1 MAKWLFTKDCIIAT
15 SGINVEYSY
24 RYSSERVFT
33 ITASKHGVSFN
44 DSPVFT
50 ENVQLQAFARALGD
64 ATKDFASLRRT
75 GKPYDP
81 TKPYPGA
88 SSGSQ
93 SDDAAVATPDSGA
106 PEDGAHA
113 GGDHGGDT
121 GVPSE
126 AGDQPEGSGPKS
138 A

>member
-24 RYSSERVFT
+24 RYSSSRVFT

-64 ATKDFASLRRT
+64 AAKDFASLRRT
-75 GKPYDP
+75 GKPHDS
-81 TKPYPGA
+81 TNPYPGA
-88 SSGSQ
+88 GSGPE
-93 SDDAAVATPDSGA
+93 SDDAAVATPDVGA
-106 PEDGAHA
+106 SEDGAHA
-113 GGDHGGDT
+113 GGDHGGDA
-121 GVPSE
+121 GVSDE
-126 AGDQPEGSGPKS
+126 AGDKPADPGSQT